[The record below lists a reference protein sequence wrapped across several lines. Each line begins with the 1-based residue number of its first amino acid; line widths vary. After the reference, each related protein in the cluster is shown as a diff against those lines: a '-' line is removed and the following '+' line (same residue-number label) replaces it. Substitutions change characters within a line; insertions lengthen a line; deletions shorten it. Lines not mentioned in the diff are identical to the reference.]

1 MTKIID
7 IRFYGEWSRGR
18 LFPRLHLSLV
28 LAGIWLIGVAM
39 TTWPSP
45 VSADHGETLGSIA
58 AGGRLYDNWS
68 RELAKKSPKK
78 LHPLYSPEGP
88 HSREPAET
96 WRCVVCHG
104 WDYRGDE
111 GAFRTGPDYTGIK
124 GISGMAGASKE
135 AILEV
140 VASEKHGYAE
150 LFDEEALDDIAAFV
164 SAGQIDMENHIN
176 LITRRIK
183 GDPTGS
189 AAVFSTVCSS
199 CHGNDGTAMAEI
211 PPIGDEVRLD
221 PWKALHKML
230 NGHPGDEMP
239 ALRVFELQTVVDL
252 LAYQQ
257 TLPSADVLTSILR
270 GGKLYDDWGREINYR
285 YPESLHPAYPE
296 GRTVPPGTSSWRC
309 VECHGWDYKGTAGV
323 KGIARMAGA
332 HPVMIMR
339 TLRDEQH
346 ALPKALKYR
355 DLWDLATFV
364 SRGQVDMGEYIDQ
377 GTLRARTT
385 GEVDHAYFSA
395 LCASCHGEKGTE
407 IRTMPAI
414 GRVANDNPW
423 KALHKMLNGHPGEYM
438 PAWQVALS
446 PKAVKDILAKMQ
458 KLPERR
464 R

>member
-1 MTKIID
+1 
-7 IRFYGEWSRGR
+7 
-18 LFPRLHLSLV
+18 
-28 LAGIWLIGVAM
+28 
-39 TTWPSP
+39 
-45 VSADHGETLGSIA
+45 
-58 AGGRLYDNWS
+58 
-68 RELAKKSPKK
+68 
-78 LHPLYSPEGP
+78 
-88 HSREPAET
+88 
-96 WRCVVCHG
+96 
-104 WDYRGDE
+104 
-111 GAFRTGPDYTGIK
+111 
-124 GISGMAGASKE
+124 MAGASKE

-140 VASEKHGYAE
+140 VAGEKHGYAE
-150 LFDEEALDDIAAFV
+150 VFDEEALDDIAAFV

-183 GDPTGS
+183 GDPSGS

-239 ALRVFELQTVVDL
+239 ALRVFDLQTVVNL

-257 TLPSADVLTSILR
+257 TLPSADVLSSILR

-285 YPESLHPAYPE
+285 YPDSLHPAYPE

-323 KGIARMAGA
+323 KGITRMVGA
-332 HPVMIMR
+332 HPAMIMR

-395 LCASCHGEKGTE
+395 LCASCHGENGTD
-407 IRTMPAI
+407 IRTMPAM
-414 GRVANDNPW
+414 GRVAKDNPW
-423 KALHKMLNGHPGEYM
+423 KALHKILHGHPGEYM

-458 KLPERR
+458 KLPLRR